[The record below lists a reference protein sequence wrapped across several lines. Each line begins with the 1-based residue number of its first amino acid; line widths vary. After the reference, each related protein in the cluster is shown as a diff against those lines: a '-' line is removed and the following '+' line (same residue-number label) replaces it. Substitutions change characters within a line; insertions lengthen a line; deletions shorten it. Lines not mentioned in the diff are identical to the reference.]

1 MTQYTKQGVHAIA
14 TVLPHEPSDHLSEAG
29 ITFFILDVTDEKSV
43 ADLKLSVQKL
53 TGGRL
58 DILINCA

>member
-1 MTQYTKQGVHAIA
+1 MTQYNKHGVHAIA
-14 TVLPHEPSDHLSEAG
+14 TVLPHESSDHLSEAG

-43 ADLKLSVQKL
+43 ADLKLSVQTL